1 MLFVGEVG
9 DPTRQRASQA
19 AGFAAVTIVA
29 AALIGWWTGLP
40 ILSSWDAGLPP

>member
-19 AGFAAVTIVA
+19 AGFAAVTIAA
-29 AALIGWWTGLP
+29 AALYRLVDRP
-40 ILSSWDAGLPP
+40 A